1 MAEKKNVVRELIE
14 NGRRTGKLTT
24 HEINDALE
32 ESAFDVDQ
40 LENCM
45 NLWKATASRSWT
57 MSRTPPPRMPL
68 P

>member
-1 MAEKKNVVRELIE
+1 MAEKKNVVRDLIE
-14 NGRRTGKLTT
+14 NGRRAGKLTT

-40 LENCM
+40 LE
-45 NLWKATASRSWT
+45 ATASRSWT
-57 MSRTPPPRMPL
+57 TNRMTLLRMPA